1 VLPAILLVPADSEQ
15 PTAANSDLELF
26 SGTLTMPIVSSQL
39 YDVLL
44 NVLSNSNAT
53 MADYEQRQTMA
64 DRHPLRILIVEDNEI
79 NRRILKN
86 MLDKLGYQTD
96 AAINGH
102 IAVQLAAEK
111 KYDVILMDI
120 QMPVMDGVE
129 AAQRILAACSGKERP
144 YIITV
149 TAHAMEGDR
158 EHYLA
163 AGMNEYVSKPV
174 TMNRLVEVLYQAV
187 NYHDQLLSSPGPT
200 SSSLIVDDK
209 EVATEPTDI
218 PTNPIDLVEL
228 AQLVGENT
236 DEFLQI
242 MSPIFLEDTKNI
254 LQKLAAAV
262 QGQDSPEIRH
272 AAHTLKGSSASM
284 GMTRLSQLC
293 RDLEMMA
300 KEDHLAEAAPKLEQI
315 QVECTRV
322 EAALNEMVE
331 TAV

>member
-1 VLPAILLVPADSEQ
+1 
-15 PTAANSDLELF
+15 
-26 SGTLTMPIVSSQL
+26 
-39 YDVLL
+39 
-44 NVLSNSNAT
+44 
-53 MADYEQRQTMA
+53 
-64 DRHPLRILIVEDNEI
+64 
-79 NRRILKN
+79 
-86 MLDKLGYQTD
+86 
-96 AAINGH
+96 
-102 IAVQLAAEK
+102 
-111 KYDVILMDI
+111 
-120 QMPVMDGVE
+120 
-129 AAQRILAACSGKERP
+129 
-144 YIITV
+144 
-149 TAHAMEGDR
+149 
-158 EHYLA
+158 
-163 AGMNEYVSKPV
+163 
-174 TMNRLVEVLYQAV
+174 V

-200 SSSLIVDDK
+200 SSSLIADK

-236 DEFLQI
+236 DEFLKI

-262 QGQDSPEIRH
+262 QGQDSPQIRH

>member
-1 VLPAILLVPADSEQ
+1 
-15 PTAANSDLELF
+15 
-26 SGTLTMPIVSSQL
+26 
-39 YDVLL
+39 
-44 NVLSNSNAT
+44 
-53 MADYEQRQTMA
+53 
-64 DRHPLRILIVEDNEI
+64 
-79 NRRILKN
+79 

-200 SSSLIVDDK
+200 SSSLIADK

-236 DEFLQI
+236 DEFLKI

-272 AAHTLKGSSASM
+272 AKTGANPG
-284 GMTRLSQLC
+284 
-293 RDLEMMA
+293 
-300 KEDHLAEAAPKLEQI
+300 
-315 QVECTRV
+315 
-322 EAALNEMVE
+322 
-331 TAV
+331 